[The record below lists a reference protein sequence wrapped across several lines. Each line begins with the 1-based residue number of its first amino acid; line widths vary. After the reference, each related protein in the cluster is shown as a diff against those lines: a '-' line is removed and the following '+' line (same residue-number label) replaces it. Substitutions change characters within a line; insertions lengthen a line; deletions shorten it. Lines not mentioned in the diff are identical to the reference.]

1 MSYRVRI
8 ESFEGPFDLLL
19 YLVSRQ
25 KVDIGSI
32 SIIVD
37 QYVAYIDRMQK
48 LDLEVASDF
57 LLVASTLLDIKA
69 ASLIPSEKTEVEDEL
84 EELSPNEAR
93 EILIEKLIAYK
104 QYKNAAWALKN
115 RFELEGRMHPRLCGP
130 DQEFLGIMPDYLES
144 TTLDSL
150 AFLCAEVMAR
160 REVFLLESEHIAA
173 KPIPVETHVRAIH
186 RRISTRKRM
195 MFSELLEAAPTLQ
208 LRVVNFLAILELYKR
223 GMDILTAKET
233 KYGAQ
238 TMREL
243 ERICLLRN
251 VDSKWMEHIDNMDQ
265 LKQGMGLRGYGQHDP
280 VVEYRIEGFAM
291 FDEMIASIRED
302 AVHMLLTIE
311 IRQQNAQ
318 PKREQ
323 IAKPT
328 GEGAPAKAGAKGAA
342 PVRVTKIGRND
353 PCPCGS
359 GLKWKKCTCEQY
371 HHGKE

>member
-32 SIIVD
+32 SITEIVD

-150 AFLCAEVMAR
+150 
-160 REVFLLESEHIAA
+160 
-173 KPIPVETHVRAIH
+173 VRAIH

-223 GMDILTAKET
+223 GMVSLEQSGSFSDI
-233 KYGAQ
+233 
-238 TMREL
+238 
-243 ERICLLRN
+243 RI
-251 VDSKWMEHIDNMDQ
+251 D
-265 LKQGMGLRGYGQHDP
+265 Y
-280 VVEYRIEGFAM
+280 IEGSGELVFTES
-291 FDEMIASIRED
+291 DE
-302 AVHMLLTIE
+302 
-311 IRQQNAQ
+311 
-318 PKREQ
+318 EQ
-323 IAKPT
+323 WT
-328 GEGAPAKAGAKGAA
+328 
-342 PVRVTKIGRND
+342 
-353 PCPCGS
+353 
-359 GLKWKKCTCEQY
+359 
-371 HHGKE
+371 